1 MTSEDDTIQCLVS
14 TFVSLR
20 RSTDN
25 VSLKLWCENGD
36 FGFFLASTPAK
47 HKAIKESEPV
57 FNSNEEKTTELHQS
71 SPKQARQTRK
81 RKKVCSTQVSPELLR
96 ESSTNHVSDTS
107 INITEISIPCQN
119 NFQAL
124 SEAGE
129 GSDDADEE
137 VDKDA
142 DDAHDGKDEDCTKK
156 AALAENTDFPRLPK
170 NVNRLCE
177 ICEQTRVSMPFH
189 RRCPECFEDFGI

>member
-1 MTSEDDTIQCLVS
+1 MEQSKSYRTTFRRWHSVS
-14 TFVSLR
+14 QSWKSQYTRMADQLKQALR

-137 VDKDA
+137 VDDN
-142 DDAHDGKDEDCTKK
+142 DD
-156 AALAENTDFPRLPK
+156 
-170 NVNRLCE
+170 
-177 ICEQTRVSMPFH
+177 
-189 RRCPECFEDFGI
+189 